1 MQSHLVIFVIWSKH
15 QIVFVSV
22 VIFVDNSPNF
32 IFRSSHIAY
41 LIHPTKAKTLKI
53 WMAEYF

>member
-1 MQSHLVIFVIWSKH
+1 MQSHLVIFVIWSQH

-22 VIFVDNSPNF
+22 VIFVDNSLNL
-32 IFRSSHIAY
+32 IFRSSHITY

-53 WMAEYF
+53 WIAEYF